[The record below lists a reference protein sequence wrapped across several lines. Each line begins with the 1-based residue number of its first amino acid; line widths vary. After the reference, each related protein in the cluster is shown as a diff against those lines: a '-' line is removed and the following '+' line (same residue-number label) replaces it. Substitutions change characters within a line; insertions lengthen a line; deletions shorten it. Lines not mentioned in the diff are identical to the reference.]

1 MKMFRRFLRAGLCWA
16 AGLAAFPVLAY
27 AQATPAPGDAVA
39 GKGAYAACQACH
51 DLDAN
56 KAGPKH
62 RGLVGRKAATAA
74 GFKYSVAL
82 RDSGLTWTA
91 QNLDAWLQDPGTMVP
106 GTKMYFLVSDA
117 KQRADII
124 AYLATEK

>member
-1 MKMFRRFLRAGLCWA
+1 MRSLRNLRACLCWGA
-16 AGLAAFPVLAY
+16 AVLVALPISAH
-27 AQATPAPGDAVA
+27 AQAVSATGDAVD
-39 GKGAYAACQACH
+39 GKEAYAACQACH

-62 RGLVGRKAATAA
+62 RGLVGRKAATVA

-82 RDSGLTWTA
+82 RDSGLTWTPE
-91 QNLDAWLQDPGTMVP
+91 NLDTWLQDPETLVP
-106 GTKMYFLVSDA
+106 GAKMYFSVSDP

-124 AYLATEK
+124 AYLATEN